1 MADAGHIETELI
13 LRETEADVQRVYR
26 RAVEE
31 AQKKLEDYLRR
42 YQIKDNIKRQQL
54 DRGEI
59 TAQEYTD
66 WRRGQIMISKRWEE
80 LRDTLAQDLH
90 NSNAIARSIVRG
102 HMPEVYAVNHN
113 YATFQIERGSMLD
126 TSYTL
131 YDRQTVERII
141 RDQPE
146 LLPPPGKD
154 LQKRIAANKDIA
166 WQRGQIQSVALQSIL
181 QGESIPKMARRIAR
195 EVGEKNNRA
204 TVRYARTAVT
214 GAQNAGRVDAYRRAE
229 NMGIELEQEWLATL
243 DGRTRHSHR
252 QMDGQ
257 HVKVGEKFSNGCR
270 FPGDPSGPGWE
281 IWNCRCTLVPRVKGV
296 DQSDAPRNSKL
307 GSMTYDEWKH
317 EHTTAS
323 REFIGLRSVL
333 GDGFVDG
340 METMLNFTEHTE
352 VRDLFYKYQ
361 DKLKVTD
368 SHNTGG
374 AYYSP
379 VDGGVHINSE
389 SIGQGGGMHAPYQAA
404 YHEFAHNIDHAVGG
418 GEWCSVEYM
427 DGLLDTT
434 ITDDWSRFVSGFVDY
449 DSISTLYDL
458 EESSYGMRILLRS
471 MDGGSKDTPYYEA
484 TKMLRSGDA
493 EPFDI
498 YTMFRSSIDEYVL
511 EHERT
516 YFEEL
521 AINSIKKQNL
531 PDIARGNISDIIES
545 CCPWT
550 SYPLGYGHGASYW
563 RDCDD
568 NRPIE
573 FFAEVCDSMVSNPES
588 YSQMETLFPNAVKV
602 VKNLIGEMLI

>member
-26 RAVEE
+26 QAVEE
-31 AQKKLEDYLRR
+31 TQKKLEDYLRR

-54 DRGEI
+54 GRGEI
-59 TAQEYTD
+59 TAQEYAD
-66 WRRGQIMISKRWEE
+66 WRKGQIMIGKRWEE

-113 YATFQIERGSMLD
+113 YATFQIEQGSMLD

-166 WQRGQIQSVALQSIL
+166 WQRGQIQSVTLQSIL

-195 EVGEKNNRA
+195 EMGERNNRA

-281 IWNCRCTLVPRVKGV
+281 IWNCRCTLVPRVKDV

-317 EHTTAS
+317 EHDKFEARVPTLQAQIGSATTVQQVNDIMNGQGWFAKTDWTLKRNPDTMQWERVYAESKADLTGCDLESAKSIAASYQQVFEKYPKLVGKIDAPDAHPVGMNNDTYAWCYLRRGGKVQVNPGRYNSWQSLVRSYEHDVHTNWHPTGTTA
-323 REFIGLRSVL
+323 
-333 GDGFVDG
+333 
-340 METMLNFTEHTE
+340 
-352 VRDLFYKYQ
+352 
-361 DKLKVTD
+361 
-368 SHNTGG
+368 
-374 AYYSP
+374 
-379 VDGGVHINSE
+379 E
-389 SIGQGGGMHAPYQAA
+389 SIVTHEIGHA
-404 YHEFAHNIDHAVGG
+404 I
-418 GEWCSVEYM
+418 
-427 DGLLDTT
+427 DGLLAREGALGGVTASGEYRYASSSLKATVMKRAAKLDPGLADLMA
-434 ITDDWSRFVSGFVDY
+434 IDKAWKGSQAVAKYVSRY
-449 DSISTLYDL
+449 
-458 EESSYGMRILLRS
+458 
-471 MDGGSKDTPYYEA
+471 A
-484 TKMLRSGDA
+484 TKNPQ
-493 EPFDI
+493 E
-498 YTMFRSSIDEYVL
+498 
-511 EHERT
+511 
-516 YFEEL
+516 
-521 AINSIKKQNL
+521 
-531 PDIARGNISDIIES
+531 
-545 CCPWT
+545 W
-550 SYPLGYGHGASYW
+550 
-563 RDCDD
+563 
-568 NRPIE
+568 
-573 FFAEVCDSMVSNPES
+573 FAECFAEYITSASPR
-588 YSQMETLFPNAVKV
+588 V
-602 VKNLIGEMLI
+602 VASEFGKELERLVDKLS